1 MIGAGSVVVKGI
13 PDDVVAVGNPCRV
26 IRKIGELDREY
37 FYRNEKIDWENLA
50 KE

>member
-1 MIGAGSVVVKGI
+1 MKVEQYVMAYGI
-13 PDDVVAVGNPCRV
+13 
-26 IRKIGELDREY
+26 EHDREY